1 MKDRLKAL
9 ELLHASASAR
19 ADGEPSTPTSV
30 IVSASSKGNG
40 TASAGKKKKGADG
53 GTPSTPASVGS
64 TPGTSR
70 GTGGKGRKGKG
81 RARFAEFWPREV
93 VREGLTAGHL
103 HEGKIKVNP
112 HRRQEA
118 YVSLEGVPHD
128 VKIDGY
134 DAQNRVIDGDTVV
147 FAIDPMNDW
156 PALEDKTPRRKRR
169 GGGGGGGAAP
179 ESPAFHAEAGEAG
192 AGGGL
197 CEDDA
202 EGGEGDA

>member
-1 MKDRLKAL
+1 M
-9 ELLHASASAR
+9 
-19 ADGEPSTPTSV
+19 
-30 IVSASSKGNG
+30 
-40 TASAGKKKKGADG
+40 
-53 GTPSTPASVGS
+53 
-64 TPGTSR
+64 
-70 GTGGKGRKGKG
+70 
-81 RARFAEFWPREV
+81 

-169 GGGGGGGAAP
+169 GAA
-179 ESPAFHAEAGEAG
+179 AEAAG
-192 AGGGL
+192 RRPSHPRSTPRLGRAAGSARTTRRVGRATPTGRRWTRRMTT
-197 CEDDA
+197 A
-202 EGGEGDA
+202 TTTSTSRTRRTTTASSPG

>member
-1 MKDRLKAL
+1 M
-9 ELLHASASAR
+9 
-19 ADGEPSTPTSV
+19 
-30 IVSASSKGNG
+30 
-40 TASAGKKKKGADG
+40 
-53 GTPSTPASVGS
+53 
-64 TPGTSR
+64 
-70 GTGGKGRKGKG
+70 
-81 RARFAEFWPREV
+81 

-179 ESPAFHAEAGEAG
+179 ESPVFHAEAG
-192 AGGGL
+192 AGGGDSNSQG
-197 CEDDA
+197 CDTCGVDGGGNDAARGGCYED
-202 EGGEGDA
+202 GDYD